1 MINIKL
7 DENKRGKVIFRANI
21 DECHKDNRILKR
33 ALFESRVVNNEFKY
47 NIPMKYFWPIINNV
61 HKELISL
68 SEDSR
73 LEVLEFSDEYEEVYY
88 YNYKATPVYMKK
100 WREEGCPPIFKI
112 TINPKDLSV
121 EKKVI
126 FERLI

>member
-1 MINIKL
+1 
-7 DENKRGKVIFRANI
+7 
-21 DECHKDNRILKR
+21 
-33 ALFESRVVNNEFKY
+33 
-47 NIPMKYFWPIINNV
+47 
-61 HKELISL
+61 
-68 SEDSR
+68 
-73 LEVLEFSDEYEEVYY
+73 
-88 YNYKATPVYMKK
+88 MKK